1 MKKVLFLLLA
11 TVMLLTQAMA
21 QQDSVSI
28 GSATTY
34 SQSSAIPGYFGNH
47 RSVHLYSALEMN
59 LPEGGMIEGLALDI
73 ASVTSGSG
81 RELRI
86 YMKEV
91 NDTTLPQNMT
101 INALDDD
108 AVLVYNSNGPLAI
121 TANAWNYITL
131 QSPFIYS
138 GAGSLYIFFEGEGCT
153 ASGGC
158 AVNVKGANGASKAWS
173 KCWDTTTPDLNA
185 PIERSNDYRANIR
198 LFYSPATDDYCY
210 PVSGITASN
219 PSIDGIDLSWTSDN
233 NSFVVE
239 YKLQSESWDSENV
252 ITENTSSTE
261 ITLSGLLSSS
271 YYEARIKSIC
281 PNDESSWIGITF
293 STECDVISEFPWTE
307 TFNNNW
313 SYNPMTD
320 TAFHPAPLCWLNM
333 SAKAANSSYIAK
345 QNANDAYLYGYG
357 SSSSVVETYRN
368 SEWLM
373 TPVLELTGGEVLNFF
388 TKKTSASY
396 SPELRIYAFELSD
409 GDVTSLADTSNF
421 FLIDSITTFTT
432 NYEEKEISLEDL
444 SGQFRLA
451 FVRNRK
457 IGHGAVYVND
467 VTVKAAPTCDRPSNL
482 VASNIT
488 GNSVDLTWTEV
499 EGADS
504 YNVYYK
510 TSAAADWTIVNA
522 TEVPFTL
529 TGLEQTTAYTINVQT
544 VCSDGTESGF
554 ILAPAISVTTTC
566 VALVPPVLEDF
577 DPYPGGTGITN
588 CWKEGKLAWA
598 NIANPDSTMSIT
610 ANSWD
615 SYNSYVFD
623 KHAAIELYST
633 SLKDWLI
640 SPQID
645 LGDGSIAYDLKFD
658 LAFTYWNSAADAY
671 NVGNQKFAVAISTDG
686 GQTWDIENAMIWDST
701 STTQEGFFINDISAS
716 GQRVVMDLSGYTGNI
731 VVGFYGE
738 QLVSGGDNRI
748 HIDNFQVVE
757 HVDCLDLLSFD
768 LAVATPTSVAISWP
782 VPVDSDYDA
791 VIIYNEGDTI
801 DWENGITENVTAGT
815 EFPYILEGLSSETT
829 YTFSVAFDCGGQYA
843 QPITVTMPS
852 GGAEVPFICDFDDP
866 DVASLWTINNG
877 THATKLYIG
886 ALSAEPD
893 NNKLYV
899 SSDNGAT
906 LSYYKTG
913 TNVVTAA
920 VPLQFPEEGVTYKIQ
935 FDYKGGGE
943 NTWDY
948 IKVLLLDLGEDISA
962 TTASTQPAWA
972 ASTYAQEGFLY
983 PSGVKFN
990 LQNNVTTAEIIVPGE
1005 LVNGTLKNLVFA
1017 WRQDGSGG
1025 DEIGVE
1031 IDNVSVVET
1040 ACSAPTGFAL
1050 AEDGAQTNSLTFDLE
1065 AEQGDEW
1072 EINYKVYGAET
1083 WESLIVS
1090 SSTGIQIDDLLSG
1103 TMYQFRVRSI
1113 CGEDTSWW
1121 APVNDNGY
1129 VLYQTLCE
1137 DITISEEEPFVETF
1151 DAPTWF
1157 RSGNITTEGDYA
1169 PSCWFN
1175 IDAKH
1180 ASYNWRHVT
1189 TASNCYNESAGSLA
1203 MYSYS
1208 TATADT
1214 ISDWFITPIFNLSGE
1229 ETFSFYAKTS
1239 TSNETLKIMYYNVD
1253 EYEDMTSGADTAN
1266 FELLTTINLEANS
1279 DWNIYDISLSE
1290 LSGRTRLAFY
1300 ASVPG
1305 YYIRID
1311 EVMVHI
1317 VDCQRPEHDALVVS
1331 DIAPTSAVVNINDE
1345 NNSEWTIYYKP
1356 ENAEVYDELTT
1367 TDSYNELTD
1376 LLSNTTYEFYVVAN
1390 CGGSQSQ
1397 PSNTI
1402 TFVTPCAYVTELPYT
1417 EGFEAD
1423 WVTEG
1428 LSNVAAPS
1436 CWININGGYNSST
1449 YKWTRYT
1456 TASSVYD
1463 GLVSAQSYGYTSA
1476 TSSTYVN
1483 NDFLITPA
1491 IDVEGGARLRF
1502 YAKKG
1507 STSYNGK
1514 LKIKYYDVTENGDMT
1529 SAADTANFIDLVE
1542 ISNFTTTYEEYTFD
1556 IPELPSTYRIAF
1568 ARQDTSNGYIYI
1580 DNVSIDYVPSC
1591 IRPEPASV
1599 VASNITTSSATISW
1613 TDNDESH
1620 SSWNVYYRMLGTE
1633 EYIVIPVSEPSVEL
1647 TDLVNAESYEVY
1659 VTTNC
1664 GNEESEGTYVTTF
1677 TTLQE
1682 SVEIPYT
1689 CDFEEV
1695 GTNGWLLRNGSCTN
1709 KWYVGTPASETSGKL
1724 FITNNNG
1731 GAAQYTTSAT
1741 SIVVAEKL
1749 FQLGA
1754 TDSVRIS
1761 FDLTVGGETT
1771 YDYLKVYWLPADTVY
1786 EATTTSPYYALNS
1799 YAPGTIMSNASNSSY
1814 RFLNSI
1820 STTQNMSVTIQNNPN
1835 ELRKLV
1841 FVWKNDISG
1850 GTQPGAIIDNVMVE
1864 PVGEEITCFRP
1875 VDNSL
1880 VASNIYSTSATISWE
1895 ASDESQ
1901 SAWNVYYKTSTD
1913 ETYTMV
1919 TSDETSIELTDLLP
1933 QTQYTVYVTTN
1944 CGSEESSPST
1954 TLTFRTE
1961 CTAVSVPWSEDFT
1974 TDPITSTCWSKM
1986 NGMLSENVSLTST
1999 TSGTWTYSS
2008 TAVNGN
2014 STGKIKNNVY
2024 GTNKSNWIL
2033 TPMIDLGESGDLYE
2047 LSFDLALTD
2056 YNYPNN
2062 PPDAAPDD
2070 KFAVVVSED
2079 GVTWS
2084 NANVLIYADGD
2095 EDTEHNFSD
2104 FTNTFS
2110 NISFALQDAEGNPLT
2125 GIVRIGFYVEST
2137 ISNGDNDLFIDNVSI
2152 APASGEEP
2160 SVTAPIVTTLAA
2172 TAITHD
2178 GATLNG
2184 TITAGSE
2191 TITEQGFKY
2200 KATAEAD
2207 WTTVNATGE
2216 TISATLTT
2224 LISGTEYAF
2233 KAFATTA
2240 SGTVEGE
2247 TMTFTTTCGTV
2258 TSFPYVESFEGLD
2271 FACWTVSAVTAGA
2284 EPWEL
2289 DDEPVYG
2296 EDIVLSPVYGNQAA
2310 VHTYIFEESSRLA
2323 SPILDLSS
2331 LTNPYLKLSYARLS
2345 FEGPAETLTVQY
2357 RTTADGTWTTLTTL
2371 SGTPD
2376 QWILDSIALPTPSAT
2391 YQIAFTSEGV
2401 DGYGVAVDYL
2411 TIYNAIAG
2419 EEPEVIAPVVT
2430 TLAATAVDHQG
2441 ATLNGTITAGSETI
2455 TAQGF
2460 MYKASTAVDWTTV
2473 NATGTTISATL
2484 SALTAETEY
2493 TFKAFATTATGT
2505 VEGEAMTFTT
2515 TAAPVVVTPPTV
2527 ATLAATAITHESATL
2542 NGTITAGSE
2551 EITAQGFMYKATA
2564 AADWTTVNATGTTIS
2579 ATLSALTAE
2588 TEYTFKAFATTATGT
2603 VEGTAMTFTT
2613 TAAPVVAPVVTT
2625 LAATA
2630 VDHESATLNGTITAG
2645 SETITAQGFMYKATA
2660 AADWTTV
2667 NATGTTISATLSAL
2681 TAETEYTFKA
2691 FATTATGTV
2700 EGTAMT
2706 FTTTATPI
2714 VAPVVTTLAATAVDH
2729 ESATLNGT
2737 ITAGSETITAQGFM
2751 YKATAAADW
2760 TTVNATGETIS
2771 ATLTA
2776 LTAETE
2782 YTFKAFATTA
2792 SGTVEGTAM
2801 TFTTTAAPIV
2811 APVVTTLAATE
2822 ITNATA
2828 KLNGTVTAGS
2838 EEIVAQGFM
2847 YKASNAAD
2855 WTTVAAVGETMTLTV
2870 EGLEAE
2876 LEYVFKAFATT
2887 ASGTTEGEELTFTT
2901 LAGLNDATAVS
2912 IIASVY
2918 PNPAEDK
2925 ATISVNGLMNATKIV
2940 VSDMQ
2945 GRILLSDDMTESTYE
2960 LNTSNYASGVYYIR
2974 IISGNAVN
2982 TQKLIVK

>member
-1 MKKVLFLLLA
+1 MLA

-28 GSATTY
+28 GSATT
-34 SQSSAIPGYFGNH
+34 SSSTSAIPGLWGNH
-47 RSVHLYSALEMN
+47 RSVHLYSAEEMN

-73 ASVTSGSG
+73 TSVTSGSG
-81 RELRI
+81 RQLRI

-121 TANAWNYITL
+121 TANQWNYITL
-131 QSPFIYS
+131 QSPFLYS
-138 GAGSLYIFFEGEGCT
+138 GEGSLYIFFEGEGCGP
-153 ASGGC
+153 SGGC
-158 AVNVKGANGASKAWS
+158 SVTVKGANGANKAWS
-173 KCWDTTTPDLNA
+173 KGWDTTTPDLNA

-233 NSFVVE
+233 NSFVVQ

-281 PNDESSWIGITF
+281 PNDESFWMGITF
-293 STECDVISEFPWTE
+293 STECDVISTFPWSE
-307 TFNNNW
+307 TFNNDW

-357 SSSSVVETYRN
+357 SSSSTVEAYRN

-388 TKKTSASY
+388 TKKSSASY

-432 NYEEKEISLEDL
+432 NYEEREISLEDL

-467 VTVKAAPTCDRPSNL
+467 VMVKPAPTCDRPSNL

-529 TGLEQTTAYTINVQT
+529 TGLEQITAYTINVQT

-566 VALVPPVLEDF
+566 VALVPPVLETF
-577 DPYPGGTGITN
+577 DTYPGGTGITN
-588 CWKEGKLAWA
+588 CWKEAKLAWA
-598 NIANPDSTMSIT
+598 DLSNPDETLTVSS
-610 ANSWD
+610 NNWG
-615 SYNSYVFD
+615 SYSNYVFD
-623 KHAAIELYST
+623 SHAAIELYYNDR
-633 SLKDWLI
+633 KDWLV

-686 GQTWDIENAMIWDST
+686 GQTWDLENAMIWDST

-716 GQRVVMDLSGYTGNI
+716 GQRVVMDLSEYTGNI

-748 HIDNFQVVE
+748 HIDNFQVAE
-757 HVDCLDLLSFD
+757 HVDCLDILSFD

-782 VPVDSDYDA
+782 VPEDSDYDA

-852 GGAEVPFICDFDDP
+852 GGAEIPFICDFDDP

-886 ALSAEPD
+886 ALSTEPD

-906 LSYYKTG
+906 LSYSKSG

-943 NTWDY
+943 ASWDY

-1065 AEQGDEW
+1065 TEQGDEW
-1072 EINYKVYGAET
+1072 EINYKVYGAES

-1129 VLYQTLCE
+1129 VLYQTLCD

-1157 RSGNITTEGDYA
+1157 CSGNITTEGDYA

-1331 DIAPTSAVVNINDE
+1331 DITPTSAVVNINDE

-1436 CWININGGYNSST
+1436 CWININGGYNSTT

-1463 GLVSAQSYGYTSA
+1463 GLVSAQSYGYTS

-1599 VASNITTSSATISW
+1599 VASDITTSSATISW

-1647 TDLVNAESYEVY
+1647 TDLVNAKSYEVY

-1664 GNEESEGTYVTTF
+1664 GNEESEGTYITTF

-1761 FDLTVGGETT
+1761 FDLKIGGETT
-1771 YDYLKVYWLPADTVY
+1771 YDYLKVYWVPADTVY
-1786 EATTTSPYYALNS
+1786 EATTTAPYYALNS
-1799 YAPGTIMSNASNSSY
+1799 YVLGTIMSNASNASY

-1841 FVWKNDISG
+1841 FVWKNDGSDG
-1850 GTQPGAIIDNVMVE
+1850 NQPGAIIDNVMVE

-1895 ASDESQ
+1895 SSDESQ

-1944 CGSEESSPST
+1944 CGSEESYPST

-1974 TDPITSTCWSKM
+1974 TDPITSTCWSRM

-1999 TSGTWTYSS
+1999 TSGTWTYVA

-2056 YNYPNN
+2056 YTYPNN

-2137 ISNGDNDLFIDNVSI
+2137 ISNGDNNLFIDNLSI
-2152 APASGEEP
+2152 ALASGEEP
-2160 SVTAPIVTTLAA
+2160 GVTAPVVTTLAA

-2191 TITEQGFKY
+2191 TITAQGFKY
-2200 KATAEAD
+2200 KTTAEAD

-2401 DGYGVAVDYL
+2401 NGYGVAVDYL
-2411 TIYNAIAG
+2411 TVYNAIAG

-2460 MYKASTAVDWTTV
+2460 MYKA
-2473 NATGTTISATL
+2473 
-2484 SALTAETEY
+2484 
-2493 TFKAFATTATGT
+2493 
-2505 VEGEAMTFTT
+2505 
-2515 TAAPVVVTPPTV
+2515 TAAT
-2527 ATLAATAITHESATL
+2527 
-2542 NGTITAGSE
+2542 
-2551 EITAQGFMYKATA
+2551 
-2564 AADWTTVNATGTTIS
+2564 DWTTVNATGTTIS

-2613 TAAPVVAPVVTT
+2613 TAAPVVVTPPTVAT

-2630 VDHESATLNGTITAG
+2630 ITHESAVLNGTITAG
-2645 SETITAQGFMYKATA
+2645 SETITAQGFKYKATA

-2667 NATGTTISATLSAL
+2667 NATGTTISTTLSAL

-2700 EGTAMT
+2700 EGEAMT
-2706 FTTTATPI
+2706 FTTTAAPI

-2751 YKATAAADW
+2751 YKATAVADW

-2792 SGTVEGTAM
+2792 TGTVEGEAM

-2925 ATISVNGLMNATKIV
+2925 ATVSVSGLMNATKIV